1 MKQKVA
7 GHGLQMAAS
16 DRFLR
21 VFTIL
26 FASIMVLLTLY
37 PLYFVVIASFS
48 DPNSVVLGKV
58 VLLPDAVNLKSYQR
72 VFNHTR
78 IWTAYKNT
86 LIYTLTYT
94 ALNVFA
100 TMTAAFVF
108 SRKKLVGGR
117 VCLLLVLFTMYFS
130 GGMIPGYFNIRNL
143 GLLDSMWA
151 LVLPGAISTY
161 NMIIART
168 YISTSIP
175 DALSEAATIDGC
187 QPLTYFFRIVLPLS
201 GPIIGVLTLYAA
213 VGMWNSY
220 FSALLYIQ
228 SENKLPLQMILRE
241 ILVQSEISPK
251 DMLSASDVSDIVS
264 NAALKEQLKYALVV
278 VASVPMLVLYPFLQ
292 KFFVKGVMV
301 GSLKG

>member
-1 MKQKVA
+1 MKQIKS
-7 GHGLQMAAS
+7 GHALKMAAS
-16 DRFLR
+16 DRLLR
-21 VFTIL
+21 IFTIL
-26 FASIMVLLTLY
+26 FASIMVLVTVY
-37 PLYFVVIASFS
+37 PLYFVIIASFS

-58 VLLPDAVNLKSYQR
+58 VFFPDAVNVKSYLR
-72 VFNHTR
+72 VFHHDR
-78 IWTAYKNT
+78 IWMSYRNT
-86 LIYTLTYT
+86 IIYTVTYT

-108 SRKKLVGGR
+108 SRKKLVGAR
-117 VCLLLVLFTMYFS
+117 LCQLAVLFTMYFS
-130 GGMIPGYFNIRNL
+130 GGMIPGYFNIRSL
-143 GLLDSMWA
+143 GLLNSMWA
-151 LVLPGAISTY
+151 LILPGAISTY

-168 YISTSIP
+168 YISNSIP
-175 DALSEAATIDGC
+175 EALNEAATIDGC
-187 QPLTYFFRIVLPLS
+187 QPLTYYFRIVLTLS

-228 SENKLPLQMILRE
+228 SAEKMPLQMILRE
-241 ILVQSEISPK
+241 ILVQSEISAK
-251 DMLSASDVSDIVS
+251 DMLSAADVSDIVS

-278 VASVPMLVLYPFLQ
+278 VASIPLLVLYPFLQ

>member
-1 MKQKVA
+1 MQKNHASHAVK
-7 GHGLQMAAS
+7 LAAS
-16 DRFLR
+16 DRALR
-21 VFTIL
+21 AFTLI
-26 FASIMVLLTLY
+26 FAGLMVLVTVY

-58 VLLPDAVNLKSYQR
+58 IFWPDDINFKSYMR
-72 VFNHTR
+72 VFNHQQ
-78 IWTAYKNT
+78 IWVSYKNT
-86 LIYTLTYT
+86 LVYTVVYT

-108 SRKKLVGGR
+108 SRKKLVGSR
-117 VCLLLVLFTMYFS
+117 VCMLLVLFTMYFS
-130 GGMIPGYFNIRNL
+130 GGMIPGYFNIKSL
-143 GLLDSMWA
+143 GLLNSMWA
-151 LVLPGAISTY
+151 LILPGMISTY

-175 DALSEAATIDGC
+175 EALNEAATIDGC
-187 QPLTYFFRIVLPLS
+187 QPITYFLRIVLPLS

-228 SENKLPLQMILRE
+228 SSEKLPLQMILRE
-241 ILVQSEISPK
+241 ILVQSEISPN
-251 DMLSASDVSDIVS
+251 DLLSASDVSEIVS
-264 NAALKEQLKYALVV
+264 KAALKEQLKYALVV

-292 KFFVKGVMV
+292 KFFVKGVMI
-301 GSLKG
+301 GSVKG

>member
-1 MKQKVA
+1 MKNNRASGALK
-7 GHGLQMAAS
+7 MAAS
-16 DRFLR
+16 DRALR
-21 VFTIL
+21 VFTII
-26 FASIMVLLTLY
+26 FAGLMVLVTLY

-48 DPNSVVLGKV
+48 EPNSVVLGKV
-58 VLLPDAVNLKSYQR
+58 VLLPNDVNLRSYER
-72 VFNHTR
+72 VFHHER
-78 IWTAYKNT
+78 IWISYRNT

-117 VCLLLVLFTMYFS
+117 LCMLAVLFTMYFS
-130 GGMIPGYFNIRNL
+130 GGMIPGYFNIRSL

-151 LVLPGAISTY
+151 LVLPGMISTY

-168 YISTSIP
+168 YMSTSIP
-175 DALSEAATIDGC
+175 EALNEAATIDGC
-187 QPLTYFFRIVLPLS
+187 QPLTYYFRIVLPLS

-228 SENKLPLQMILRE
+228 SSNKQPLQMILRE
-241 ILVQSEISPK
+241 ILVQSEISAK
-251 DMLSASDVSDIVS
+251 DMLSAGDVSDIVNS
-264 NAALKEQLKYALVV
+264 AALREQLKYALVV

-292 KFFVKGVMV
+292 KFFVTGVMI
-301 GSLKG
+301 GSVKG